1 MTTLTQA
8 RHSKSTHSVLVPD
21 MMQRYVRFYSYDWAS
36 PLTPLKPITLVKQT
50 FCSGHHCLL
59 KNYSPYP
66 QEIFCRC
73 NQKEALCLV
82 REEELNTKVT
92 NEALFALT
100 FINTLSSLN
109 S

>member
-8 RHSKSTHSVLVPD
+8 RHCTRSGSRHNATLSKVLLLWLSLP
-21 MMQRYVRFYSYDWAS
+21 FN
-36 PLTPLKPITLVKQT
+36 PLKPITLVKQT
-50 FCSGHHCLL
+50 CSDHHCVF
-59 KNYSPYP
+59 KNCSPYP
-66 QEIFCRC
+66 SDIFCSV
-73 NQKEALCLV
+73 NQKEAVCLV

-100 FINTLSSLN
+100 FINTLPSLK